1 MKSKTILV
9 LILVF
14 SEMLY
19 ISSCK
24 KEDTNNSEEISIN
37 ELLSEGTEIEVTLNP
52 FEISPL
58 TATAEFTTNTPV
70 TVEVTVNGD
79 IPISHFY
86 DISSSSQNIPIL
98 GLYSDTINNVTLK
111 LTTSSGN
118 YAETILEIE
127 TDSIPELLPDIE
139 INTNIEALTSNQMTL
154 SSILISKNGSLK
166 LMPIIFDNNG
176 DIRWYMD
183 YRALEEAAYPF
194 EPLEN
199 GNLIIGFS
207 DIIREYNM
215 LGKIISEINLPGYI
229 FNNDIIELP
238 NNNLA
243 CTVSKKGTTIMN
255 NGSEINSEKDCFIEI
270 NRNSGT
276 LIQEWDLREVLDVD
290 RNTITEVSNNWLD
303 MNSIWYSKSDDC
315 YIISGTNQG
324 VVKVDRNNELK
335 WIIAPHKGWGK
346 SGWNGNAWATAP
358 HLLTATNNTGTAL
371 SEAIQ
376 DGDESSS
383 DFDWSWGQNA
393 AMLLENGNILL
404 FDNGVNRQYNGNAS
418 SYSRAVE
425 YSINESNMGIKQIWQ
440 FGEDL
445 GEGFKS
451 FYVGDVDVLTGSNNR
466 LITYGI
472 INYENEHYSKI
483 IEVTYPDNTVVFEA
497 TIYFKNENGINTE
510 TLGMFDFNFRSEKI
524 SLYTD

>member
-1 MKSKTILV
+1 M
-9 LILVF
+9 
-14 SEMLY
+14 
-19 ISSCK
+19 SSCK
-24 KEDTNNSEEISIN
+24 KEDPNNSDEISID
-37 ELLSEGTEIEVTLNP
+37 EILSEGSEIEITLNP
-52 FEISPL
+52 YDISPL
-58 TATAEFTTNTPV
+58 TATAEFTTNAPV
-70 TVEVTVNGD
+70 TVEVTVDGD
-79 IPISHFY
+79 IPISHIY
-86 DISSSSQNIPIL
+86 DVSSSSQNIPIL
-98 GLYSDTINNVTLK
+98 GLYPDTTNNVTLT
-111 LTTSSGN
+111 LTTSSGD
-118 YAETILEIE
+118 YAKTILKIK

-139 INTNIEALTSNQMTL
+139 INTNIEALTSNEMTL
-154 SSILISKNGSLK
+154 SSILISIDGSLK

-183 YRALEEAAYPF
+183 YRALAEAAYPF

-215 LGKIISEINLPGYI
+215 LGEIISEINLPGYN

-243 CTVSKKGTTIMN
+243 CTVSKNGTTILN
-255 NGSEINSEKDCFIEI
+255 NENEINSEKDHFIEI

-276 LIQEWDLREVLDVD
+276 LIQEWDLREILDVD
-290 RNTITEVSNNWLD
+290 RNAITEVSSNWLD

-335 WIIAPHKGWGK
+335 WILAPHKGWGK
-346 SGWNGNAWATAP
+346 SGWNGNAWATTP
-358 HLLTATNNTGTAL
+358 HLLMATDNTGTAL

-376 DGDESSS
+376 EGDESSS

-404 FDNGVNRQYNGNAS
+404 FDNGVNRQYNGNTS

-425 YSINESNMGIKQIWQ
+425 YDIDESNMGIKQIWQ
-440 FGEDL
+440 FGENL
-445 GEGFKS
+445 GDEFKS
-451 FYVGDVDVLTGSNNR
+451 FYVGDVDVLTESNNR

-472 INYENEHYSKI
+472 INYNNTHYSKI
-483 IEVTYPDNTVVFEA
+483 VEVTYPDNTIVFEA
-497 TIYFKNENGINTE
+497 TINFKNESGIDIE

-524 SLYTD
+524 SLYTN